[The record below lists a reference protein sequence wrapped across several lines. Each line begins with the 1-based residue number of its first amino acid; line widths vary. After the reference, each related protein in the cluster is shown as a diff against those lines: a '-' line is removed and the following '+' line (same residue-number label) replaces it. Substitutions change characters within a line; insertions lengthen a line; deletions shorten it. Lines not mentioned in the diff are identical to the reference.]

1 MSEAVLY
8 REQLHTPELIYWGVC
23 ASMILCFLVSLA
35 VAAFDGRTIDGA
47 VSVWAKPLKF
57 EASLALHAATLALVM
72 TALTPTVRSSTLMT
86 VLALVFLAA
95 CIVEMAYIIAQAAR
109 AEHSHYNVTTPFTRF
124 MWSVMAFAAI
134 IIVGAAG
141 ALGVATIFA
150 ASATLAPAVKWA
162 IALGLVGGTLLTLY
176 TAFTIGGRMSPYV
189 GAIPDGNEARMFL
202 TGWSLAGGDLRV
214 AHFLA
219 THMIQV
225 LPLVGLA
232 VAYIVPGRA
241 GVAVVIVAGVIWGGL
256 TLSEYARALYG
267 HSSPLAL
274 SLNGP

>member
-1 MSEAVLY
+1 MSEAVFY

-23 ASMILCFLVSLA
+23 ASMLACFIVTLA
-35 VAAFDGRTIDGA
+35 IAAFDGRTIDGA

-57 EASLALHAATLALVM
+57 ELSLAIHAATLALVM
-72 TALTPTVRSSTLMT
+72 AALAPSVRSGT
-86 VLALVFLAA
+86 VLTILAFTFLAA
-95 CIVEMAYIIAQAAR
+95 CIVEMGYIISQAAR
-109 AEHSHYNVTTPFTRF
+109 AEHSHYNVSTPFHRL

-134 IIVGAAG
+134 IIVGTAG
-141 ALGVATIFA
+141 ALGI
-150 ASATLAPAVKWA
+150 ASLVGSGASLAPALRWA
-162 IALGLVGGTLLTLY
+162 IALGLIGGTLLTLY

-189 GAIPDGNEARMFL
+189 GAVPDGASARMVL

-232 VAYIVPGRA
+232 VAYLAPGRI
-241 GVAVVIVAGVIWGGL
+241 GVAAVIVVATMWTGL
-256 TLSEYARALYG
+256 TLSEYVRALEG
-267 HSSPLAL
+267 KSSPLAV
-274 SLNGP
+274 SFASR